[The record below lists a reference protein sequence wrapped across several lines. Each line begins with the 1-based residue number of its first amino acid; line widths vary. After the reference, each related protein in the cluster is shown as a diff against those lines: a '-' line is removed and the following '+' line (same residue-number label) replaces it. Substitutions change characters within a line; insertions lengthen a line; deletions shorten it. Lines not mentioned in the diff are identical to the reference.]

1 MNLNDDVVK
10 IKGIGPKSA
19 SYFYKLGI
27 KTVRDLLYYF
37 PRKYDVFSECI
48 NPCEEHEDALVSI
61 KGKVMNEGKPIR
73 VRNLSITN
81 VKIITE
87 NEVMKITFFNMPYIK
102 NVLKLNSVHIFH
114 GYLRK
119 NKTGYYMEQP
129 RIFKEDE
136 YGFML
141 HEMQPVYPVTTGI
154 TSNKIRAAV
163 EQVRQSIAMVDEI
176 LPQELLDEYNIM
188 PIHMAI
194 EQMHFPKDFDM
205 FAMARK
211 RFAFVEFL
219 QFLLS
224 VKMMKAKMRCLN
236 TLYPMVETGETKR
249 VIEGLPYKL
258 TNAQQRVWGEICDDL
273 QGDKVVN
280 RMVQGDVGSGKTIV
294 AFLAMIMT
302 ASNGY
307 QAAMMA
313 PTEVLARQHFEQMK
327 ALIEKHHFNFK
338 VCLLTGSTTAKDRKV
353 ILQEIENGSISIVI
367 GTHAVFQDTVT
378 YHKLAL
384 AITDEQHRF
393 GVKQRE
399 QLVKKGVTTNVIVMS
414 ATPIPR
420 SLAMI
425 LYSDM
430 NLSAVDEMPQGRIP
444 IKNCVVEDSY
454 RDTAHNFILKEIAK
468 GRQAYIICPM
478 IEESETVDAQNVIEY
493 YEKLK
498 AKLPE
503 HIRVGLLHGKMKNE
517 EKNRIMEHFAAREI
531 DILVSTTVI
540 EVGINVPNATVM
552 MVENAE
558 RFGLASLHQLRGRVG
573 RGKEQSY
580 CIFINGKKDKKQ
592 NERLD
597 ILLHSNDG
605 FEIANRDLKLRG
617 PGDITGIA
625 QSGDIPF
632 VLGDI
637 YQDEEILK
645 IADEVSERIV
655 NDEGRV
661 EKFQPF
667 FMSLLQDGN
676 NKVDFRTI

>member
-1 MNLNDDVVK
+1 M
-10 IKGIGPKSA
+10 
-19 SYFYKLGI
+19 
-27 KTVRDLLYYF
+27 
-37 PRKYDVFSECI
+37 
-48 NPCEEHEDALVSI
+48 
-61 KGKVMNEGKPIR
+61 
-73 VRNLSITN
+73 
-81 VKIITE
+81 
-87 NEVMKITFFNMPYIK
+87 
-102 NVLKLNSVHIFH
+102 
-114 GYLRK
+114 
-119 NKTGYYMEQP
+119 
-129 RIFKEDE
+129 
-136 YGFML
+136 
-141 HEMQPVYPVTTGI
+141 
-154 TSNKIRAAV
+154 
-163 EQVRQSIAMVDEI
+163 
-176 LPQELLDEYNIM
+176 
-188 PIHMAI
+188 
-194 EQMHFPKDFDM
+194 
-205 FAMARK
+205 
-211 RFAFVEFL
+211 
-219 QFLLS
+219 
-224 VKMMKAKMRCLN
+224 
-236 TLYPMVETGETKR
+236 
-249 VIEGLPYKL
+249 
-258 TNAQQRVWGEICDDL
+258 
-273 QGDKVVN
+273 
-280 RMVQGDVGSGKTIV
+280 
-294 AFLAMIMT
+294 
-302 ASNGY
+302 
-307 QAAMMA
+307 
-313 PTEVLARQHFEQMK
+313 
-327 ALIEKHHFNFK
+327 
-338 VCLLTGSTTAKDRKV
+338 
-353 ILQEIENGSISIVI
+353 
-367 GTHAVFQDTVT
+367 
-378 YHKLAL
+378 
-384 AITDEQHRF
+384 
-393 GVKQRE
+393 
-399 QLVKKGVTTNVIVMS
+399 
-414 ATPIPR
+414 
-420 SLAMI
+420 
-425 LYSDM
+425 
-430 NLSAVDEMPQGRIP
+430 
-444 IKNCVVEDSY
+444 
-454 RDTAHNFILKEIAK
+454 KEIAK

-632 VLGDI
+632 IHGDI

-655 NDEGRV
+655 NDESRV